1 MNFLEAIIL
10 GIVQGLT
17 EFLPVSSSAHVQ
29 IASELMQVPGLSD
42 KNSATTAFIATIQL
56 GTEAAVLIY
65 FAKDIARL
73 VKAWFRGVFNSKHR
87 GNADYRMAWLVII
100 ASIPVGLAGYLLRE
114 FIQETVRTLW
124 VVAFTMLLFAG
135 ILYLADRY
143 GRKQKE
149 VADMTFNTALGFGLG
164 QALAVIP
171 GVSRSGASISFGLFA
186 GFNRATAAR
195 FSFLIGIPAVLASGL
210 IEFKDSYQQLDA
222 AALSGTI
229 VATITSFVVGYA
241 VISGLLKYLNKGSF
255 MPFVIWRL
263 VVGIALLVML
273 SNGWITA

>member
-29 IASELMQVPGLSD
+29 IASELMQIPGLSD

-73 VKAWFRGVFNSKHR
+73 VKAWFKGLFSSKHR

-100 ASIPVGLAGYLLRE
+100 ASIPVGLVGYLLRE

-124 VVAFTMLLFAG
+124 VVAFTMILFAAV
-135 ILYLADRY
+135 LHLADRY
-143 GRKQKE
+143 GRKQKN
-149 VADMTFNTALGFGLG
+149 VSDVTFNSAVGFGLG

-186 GFNRATAAR
+186 GFNRAAAAR

-222 AALSGTI
+222 AALSGTV

-241 VISGLLKYLNKGSF
+241 VIAGLLKYLNKGSF

-263 VVGIALLVML
+263 VVGVALLVML
-273 SNGWITA
+273 SNGWISA

>member
-73 VKAWFRGVFNSKHR
+73 VKAWFRGVFNAKLR

-124 VVAFTMLLFAG
+124 VVAFTMILFAG

-143 GRKQKE
+143 GRKQKQ
-149 VADMTFNTALGFGLG
+149 VSDMTFNTALGFGLG

-186 GFNRATAAR
+186 GFNRAAAAR

-210 IEFKDSYQQLDA
+210 IEFKDSYQQLDS

-241 VISGLLKYLNKGSF
+241 VIAGLLKYLNKGSF

-263 VVGIALLVML
+263 VVGILLLVML
-273 SNGWITA
+273 SNGWVTA

>member
-1 MNFLEAIIL
+1 MSLFEAIVL
-10 GIVQGLT
+10 GLIQGLT

-29 IASELMQVPGLSD
+29 IFSELMQVKGLSD

-65 FAKDIARL
+65 FAKDISRL
-73 VKAWFRGVFNSKHR
+73 VGAWFKGVFNPKAR
-87 GNADYRMAWLVII
+87 DNADYKMAWLVIL
-100 ASIPVGLAGYLLRE
+100 ASIPVGLIGYLLRS

-124 VVAFTMLLFAG
+124 VVAFTMILFAV

-143 GRKQKE
+143 GRREKPLEK
-149 VADMTFNTALGFGLG
+149 VTLNTAMGFGLG

-186 GFNRATAAR
+186 GFTRAAAAR
-195 FSFLIGIPAVLASGL
+195 FSFLIGIPAVLASG
-210 IEFKDSYQQLDA
+210 IVEFKDSYQYLDSQ
-222 AALSGTI
+222 ALSGTI
-229 VATITSFVVGYA
+229 IATITSFVVGYV
-241 VISGLLKYLNKGSF
+241 VIAGLLKYLNKGSF

-263 VVGIALLVML
+263 IVGFALLVML
-273 SNGWITA
+273 SNGWISA

>member
-29 IASELMQVPGLSD
+29 IASELMQIPGLSD

-73 VKAWFRGVFNSKHR
+73 VKAWFRGLFNSKLR

-124 VVAFTMLLFAG
+124 VVAFTMILFAA
-135 ILYLADRY
+135 ILYLADRF
-143 GRKQKE
+143 GRKQKQVE
-149 VADMTFNTALGFGLG
+149 DMTFNTAVGFGLG

-186 GFNRATAAR
+186 GFNRAAAAR

-210 IEFKDSYQQLDA
+210 IEFKDSYQKLDA

-241 VISGLLKYLNKGSF
+241 VIAGLLKYLNKGSF
-255 MPFVIWRL
+255 LPFVIWRL
-263 VVGIALLVML
+263 VVGIALLIML

>member
-29 IASELMQVPGLSD
+29 IASELMQIPGLSD

-73 VKAWFRGVFNSKHR
+73 VKAWFKGLVSSKHR

-100 ASIPVGLAGYLLRE
+100 ASIPVGLVGYLLRE

-124 VVAFTMLLFAG
+124 VVAFTMILFAAV
-135 ILYLADRY
+135 LYLADRY
-143 GRKQKE
+143 GRKQKNVSE
-149 VADMTFNTALGFGLG
+149 VTFNSAVGFGLG

-186 GFNRATAAR
+186 GFNRAAAAR

-222 AALSGTI
+222 AALSGTV

-241 VISGLLKYLNKGSF
+241 VIAGLLKYLNKGSF

-263 VVGIALLVML
+263 VVGVALLVML
-273 SNGWITA
+273 SNGWISA

>member
-1 MNFLEAIIL
+1 MSFLEAIIL

-29 IASELMQVPGLSD
+29 IFSELMQVPGLSD

-65 FAKDIARL
+65 FAKDISRL
-73 VKAWFRGVFNSKHR
+73 LKAWFQGLFNSNKR
-87 GNADYRMAWLVII
+87 NNADYRMAWLVII
-100 ASIPVGLAGYLLRE
+100 ASIPVGLIGYLLRE

-124 VVAFTMLLFAG
+124 VVAFTMIIFAIILF
-135 ILYLADRY
+135 LADYY
-143 GRKQKE
+143 GKKQKGVE
-149 VADMTFNTALGFGLG
+149 EMTFNTALGFGLG

-186 GFNRATAAR
+186 GFNRAAAAR

-210 IEFKDSYQQLDA
+210 IEFKDSYQYLDA
-222 AALSGTI
+222 QALSGTL
-229 VATITSFVVGYA
+229 VATITSFIVGYA
-241 VISGLLKYLNKGSF
+241 VIAGLLKYLNKGSF

-263 VVGIALLVML
+263 IVGVALIVML
-273 SNGWITA
+273 SNGWISA

>member
-29 IASELMQVPGLSD
+29 IASELMQIPGLSD

-56 GTEAAVLIY
+56 GTEAAVLMY

-73 VKAWFRGVFNSKHR
+73 VRAWFRGLFNSKLR
-87 GNADYRMAWLVII
+87 GNADYKMAWLVII
-100 ASIPVGLAGYLLRE
+100 ASIPVGLAGYLFRE

-124 VVAFTMLLFAG
+124 VVAFTMILFAA

-143 GRKQKE
+143 GRKQKQVSE
-149 VADMTFNTALGFGLG
+149 MTYSTALGFGLG

-186 GFNRATAAR
+186 GFNRAAAAR

-241 VISGLLKYLNKGSF
+241 VIAGLLKYLNKGSF
-255 MPFVIWRL
+255 LPFVIWRL
-263 VVGIALLVML
+263 VVGIALLIML

>member
-1 MNFLEAIIL
+1 MSFLEAIIL

-29 IASELMQVPGLSD
+29 IFSELMQVPGLSD

-65 FAKDIARL
+65 FAKDISRL
-73 VKAWFRGVFNSKHR
+73 LKAWFQGLFNSKKR
-87 GNADYRMAWLVII
+87 NNADYRMAWLVIV
-100 ASIPVGLAGYLLRE
+100 ASIPVGLIGYLLRE

-124 VVAFTMLLFAG
+124 VVAFTMIIFAIILF
-135 ILYLADRY
+135 LADFY
-143 GRKQKE
+143 GKKQKVVE
-149 VADMTFNTALGFGLG
+149 EMTFNTALGFGLG

-186 GFNRATAAR
+186 GFNRAAAAR

-210 IEFKDSYQQLDA
+210 IEFKDSYQYLDA
-222 AALSGTI
+222 QALSGTL
-229 VATITSFVVGYA
+229 VATITSFIVGYA
-241 VISGLLKYLNKGSF
+241 VIAGLLKYLNKGSF

-263 VVGIALLVML
+263 IVGVALIVML
-273 SNGWITA
+273 SNGWISA

>member
-73 VKAWFRGVFNSKHR
+73 VKAWFRGVFNAKLR

-124 VVAFTMLLFAG
+124 VVAFTMILFAG

-143 GRKQKE
+143 GRKQKQ
-149 VADMTFNTALGFGLG
+149 VSDMTFNTALGFGLG

-186 GFNRATAAR
+186 GFNRVAAAR

-241 VISGLLKYLNKGSF
+241 VIAGLLKYLNKGSF
-255 MPFVIWRL
+255 MPFVVWRL

>member
-29 IASELMQVPGLSD
+29 IASELMQIPGLSD

-73 VKAWFRGVFNSKHR
+73 VRAWFRGLFNSKLR

-124 VVAFTMLLFAG
+124 VVAFTMILFAA
-135 ILYLADRY
+135 ILYLADRF
-143 GRKQKE
+143 GRKQKQVE
-149 VADMTFNTALGFGLG
+149 DMTFNTAVGFGLG

-186 GFNRATAAR
+186 GFNRAAAAR
-195 FSFLIGIPAVLASGL
+195 FSFLVGIPAVLASGL

-241 VISGLLKYLNKGSF
+241 VIAGLLKYLNKGSF
-255 MPFVIWRL
+255 MPFVVWRL

>member
-29 IASELMQVPGLSD
+29 IASELMQIPGLSD

-65 FAKDIARL
+65 FARDIARL
-73 VKAWFRGVFNSKHR
+73 VKAWFRGLFNS
-87 GNADYRMAWLVII
+87 NARDNSDYKMAWLVLI
-100 ASIPVGLAGYLLRE
+100 ASIPVGLVGYLLRD
-114 FIQETVRTLW
+114 FIQDTVRTLW
-124 VVAFTMLLFAG
+124 VVAFTMILFAA
-135 ILYLADRY
+135 ILFLADRY
-143 GRKQKE
+143 GRRQKQ
-149 VADMTFNTALGFGLG
+149 VTDMTFNSALGFGLG
-164 QALAVIP
+164 QALAVVP

-186 GFNRATAAR
+186 GFTRAAAAR

-222 AALSGTI
+222 TVLTGTL
-229 VATITSFVVGYA
+229 VATVTSFIVGYL
-241 VISGLLKYLNKGSF
+241 VIAGLLKYLNKGSF

-263 VVGIALLVML
+263 VVGFGLLVML
-273 SNGWITA
+273 SNGWISA

>member
-1 MNFLEAIIL
+1 MSLFEAIVL
-10 GIVQGLT
+10 GLIQGLT

-29 IASELMQVPGLSD
+29 IFSELMQVKGLSD

-65 FAKDIARL
+65 FAKDISRL
-73 VKAWFRGVFNSKHR
+73 VGAWFRGVFNPNAR
-87 GNADYRMAWLVII
+87 DNADYKMAWLVIL
-100 ASIPVGLAGYLLRE
+100 ASIPVGLIGYLLRS

-124 VVAFTMLLFAG
+124 VVAFTMILFAV

-143 GRKQKE
+143 GRREKPLEK
-149 VADMTFNTALGFGLG
+149 MTLNTAMGFGLG

-186 GFNRATAAR
+186 GFTRAAAAR
-195 FSFLIGIPAVLASGL
+195 FSFLIGIPAVLASG
-210 IEFKDSYQQLDA
+210 IVEFKDSYQYLDSQ
-222 AALSGTI
+222 ALSGTI
-229 VATITSFVVGYA
+229 IATITSFVVGYV
-241 VISGLLKYLNKGSF
+241 VIAGLLKYLNKGSF

-263 VVGIALLVML
+263 IVGFALLVML
-273 SNGWITA
+273 SNGWISA

>member
-73 VKAWFRGVFNSKHR
+73 VKAWFRGVFNAKLR

-124 VVAFTMLLFAG
+124 VVAFTMILFAG

-143 GRKQKE
+143 GRKQKQ
-149 VADMTFNTALGFGLG
+149 VSDMTFNTALGFGLG

-186 GFNRATAAR
+186 GFNRAAAAR

-241 VISGLLKYLNKGSF
+241 VIAGLLKYLNKGSF

-263 VVGIALLVML
+263 VVGILLLVML
-273 SNGWITA
+273 SNGWVTA

>member
-1 MNFLEAIIL
+1 LNFFQAIIL

-29 IASELMQVPGLSD
+29 IASELMQVKGLSD

-65 FAKDIARL
+65 FAKDISRL
-73 VKAWFRGVFNSKHR
+73 VKAWFRGLFNSQAR
-87 GNADYRMAWLVII
+87 SNADYKMSWLVIM
-100 ASIPVGLAGYLLRE
+100 ASIPVGLIGYLLRG

-124 VVAFTMLLFAG
+124 VVAFTMILFGIILL
-135 ILYLADRY
+135 LADRY
-143 GRKQKE
+143 GSREKE
-149 VADMTFNTALGFGLG
+149 LKDVNLRSALGFGFG

-171 GVSRSGASISFGLFA
+171 GISRSGASISYGLFA
-186 GFNRATAAR
+186 GFNRAAAAR

-210 IEFKDSYQQLDA
+210 IEFKDSYQYLDSQ
-222 AALSGTI
+222 ALAGTM
-229 VATITSFVVGYA
+229 VATATSFVVGYA
-241 VISGLLKYLNKGSF
+241 VIAGLLKYLNKGSF

-263 VVGIALLVML
+263 VVGVLLLVML
-273 SNGWITA
+273 TNGWITA

>member
-1 MNFLEAIIL
+1 MNFFEAIVL
-10 GIVQGLT
+10 GIIQGLT

-29 IASELMQVPGLSD
+29 IFSELMQVPGLSD

-65 FAKDIARL
+65 FAKDISRL
-73 VKAWFRGVFNSKHR
+73 VKAWFKGLFNSKAR
-87 GNADYRMAWLVII
+87 DNADYRMAWLVIM
-100 ASIPVGLAGYLLRE
+100 ASIPVGLVGYLLRS

-124 VVAFTMLLFAG
+124 VVAFTMILFAM
-135 ILYLADRY
+135 ILFLADRY

-149 VADMTFNTALGFGLG
+149 VSEVNFNSALGFGLG

-186 GFNRATAAR
+186 GFTRAAAAR

-210 IEFKDSYQQLDA
+210 VEFKDSYQYLDA
-222 AALSGTI
+222 ATLSGTV
-229 VATITSFVVGYA
+229 VATLTSFVVGYA
-241 VISGLLKYLNKGSF
+241 VIAGLLKYLNKGSF
-255 MPFVIWRL
+255 MPFVFWRL
-263 VVGIALLVML
+263 VVGFGLLVML
-273 SNGWITA
+273 SNGWISA

>member
-1 MNFLEAIIL
+1 MSLFEAIIL
-10 GIVQGLT
+10 GLIQGLT

-29 IASELMQVPGLSD
+29 IFSELMQVKGLSD

-65 FAKDIARL
+65 FAKDISRL
-73 VKAWFRGVFNSKHR
+73 VGAWFRGLFNSKAR
-87 GNADYRMAWLVII
+87 DNADYKMAWLVIL
-100 ASIPVGLAGYLLRE
+100 ASIPVGLIGFMLRT

-124 VVAFTMLLFAG
+124 VVAFTMILFAL
-135 ILYLADRY
+135 ILYLADKY
-143 GRKQKE
+143 GRKEKLVKE
-149 VADMTFNTALGFGLG
+149 MNLNTALGFGLS

-186 GFNRATAAR
+186 GFTRAAAAR

-210 IEFKDSYQQLDA
+210 IEFKDSYQYLDSET
-222 AALSGTI
+222 LTGTI
-229 VATITSFVVGYA
+229 IATVTSFIVGYI
-241 VISGLLKYLNKGSF
+241 VIAGLLKYLNKGSF
-255 MPFVIWRL
+255 MPFVIWRS
-263 VVGIALLVML
+263 VVGVALLVML

>member
-73 VKAWFRGVFNSKHR
+73 LKAWFKGLFNSSAR
-87 GNADYRMAWLVII
+87 NNADYKMAWLVIF
-100 ASIPVGLAGYLLRE
+100 ASIPVGVIGYVLRE

-124 VVAFTMLLFAG
+124 VVAFTMIIFAIILF
-135 ILYLADRY
+135 LADHY
-143 GRKQKE
+143 GKRQKE
-149 VADMTFNTALGFGLG
+149 LKDMTFNTALGFGLG

-186 GFNRATAAR
+186 GFNRAAAAR

-210 IEFKDSYQQLDA
+210 IEFSDSYQHLDE

-241 VISGLLKYLNKGSF
+241 VIAGLLKYLNKGSF

-263 VVGIALLVML
+263 IVGVALLIML
-273 SNGWITA
+273 SNGWISA

>member
-29 IASELMQVPGLSD
+29 IASELMQIPGLSD

-73 VKAWFRGVFNSKHR
+73 VKAWFRGVFNAKLR
-87 GNADYRMAWLVII
+87 DNADYRMAWLVII
-100 ASIPVGLAGYLLRE
+100 ASIPVGLVGYLLRD
-114 FIQETVRTLW
+114 FIQDTVRTLW
-124 VVAFTMLLFAG
+124 VVSFTMILFAA
-135 ILYLADRY
+135 ILFLADRY
-143 GRKQKE
+143 GRRQKE
-149 VADMTFNTALGFGLG
+149 VANVTFNSAVGFGLS

-186 GFNRATAAR
+186 GFTRAAAAR

-210 IEFKDSYQQLDA
+210 IEFKDSYQMLDA
-222 AALSGTI
+222 NALSGTI
-229 VATITSFVVGYA
+229 VATITSFVVGYL

-255 MPFVIWRL
+255 MPFVVWRL
-263 VVGIALLVML
+263 VVGFGLLVML
-273 SNGWITA
+273 SNGWISA

>member
-73 VKAWFRGVFNSKHR
+73 VKAWFRGVFNAKLR
-87 GNADYRMAWLVII
+87 GNSDYRMAWLVII

-124 VVAFTMLLFAG
+124 VVAFTMILFAG

-149 VADMTFNTALGFGLG
+149 VSDMTFNTALGFGLG

-186 GFNRATAAR
+186 GFNRAAAAR

-241 VISGLLKYLNKGSF
+241 VIAGLLKYLNKGSF

-263 VVGIALLVML
+263 VVGILLLVML
-273 SNGWITA
+273 SNGWVTA

>member
-73 VKAWFRGVFNSKHR
+73 VKAWFRGVFNAKLR

-124 VVAFTMLLFAG
+124 VVAFTMILFAG

-143 GRKQKE
+143 GRKQKQ
-149 VADMTFNTALGFGLG
+149 VSDMTFNTALGFGLG

-171 GVSRSGASISFGLFA
+171 GVSRSGASISFGLVA
-186 GFNRATAAR
+186 GLNRAAAAR

-210 IEFKDSYQQLDA
+210 IEFKDSYQQLDTT
-222 AALSGTI
+222 ALSGTI

-241 VISGLLKYLNKGSF
+241 VIAGLLKYLNKGSF
-255 MPFVIWRL
+255 MPFVVWRL